1 MKPHKHA
8 KLIKAWADGAD
19 IQTKNRLG
27 NPDYE
32 PDWLDDLNPYWGSD
46 ILDFRIKPEQKPDV
60 VEYYQLLRG
69 DNEAQRVRKEYANLE
84 IIWDGETGEL
94 KSAKVLK

>member
-1 MKPHKHA
+1 MTMGKPHKHA
-8 KLIKAWADGAD
+8 ELIKAWADGAT
-19 IQTKNRLG
+19 IERQNRVDG
-27 NPDYE
+27 VWDEEVYPCWEDEYAT
-32 PDWLDDLNPYWGSD
+32 
-46 ILDFRIKPEQKPDV
+46 FRIKPEPKPDV